1 MGRRPARGQVPRP
14 FESIVAVAAGSALG
28 GVGRYLIGEALPLR
42 TANGFPFATLAVNV
56 VGCFAAGFIAHLA
69 LTQSDFSPTTRT
81 FLLTGICGGFT
92 TFSAFSLETVRMV
105 EAGASGRAAGYVALS
120 LVLGAVAVVGGLG
133 VARLVVSR

>member
-1 MGRRPARGQVPRP
+1 MVRRRVRDRVPRP
-14 FESIVAVAAGSALG
+14 LELIAAVAAGSALG
-28 GVGRYLIGEALPLR
+28 GVGRYLIGEALPVRGGL
-42 TANGFPFATLAVNV
+42 GFPVATLTVNV

-69 LTQSDFSPTTRT
+69 LTQSDFSPTTRA

-120 LVLGAVAVVGGLG
+120 LLLGVFAVVGGLSM
-133 VARLVVSR
+133 ARLVSR

>member
-1 MGRRPARGQVPRP
+1 MVRRHVGGQVPRP
-14 FESIVAVAAGSALG
+14 LELIAVVAAGSALG
-28 GVGRYLIGEALPLR
+28 GVGRYLIGAALPMR
-42 TANGFPFATLAVNV
+42 SANGFPVATLSVNV
-56 VGCFAAGFIAHLA
+56 VGCFAAGLIAHLA
-69 LTQSDFSPTTRT
+69 LTQSDFSPTTRA

-120 LVLGAVAVVGGLG
+120 LMLGIMAVVGGLS

>member
-1 MGRRPARGQVPRP
+1 MSRPLEVIAA
-14 FESIVAVAAGSALG
+14 VAVGSALG
-28 GVGRYLIGEALPLR
+28 GVGRYLVGEALPLR
-42 TANGFPFATLAVNV
+42 TAAGFPSATLAVNV
-56 VGCFAAGFIAHLA
+56 VGCFAAGLIAHLA
-69 LTQSDFSPTTRT
+69 LAQSDFSPTSRA

-120 LVLGAVAVVGGLG
+120 LVLGIMAVVGGLG